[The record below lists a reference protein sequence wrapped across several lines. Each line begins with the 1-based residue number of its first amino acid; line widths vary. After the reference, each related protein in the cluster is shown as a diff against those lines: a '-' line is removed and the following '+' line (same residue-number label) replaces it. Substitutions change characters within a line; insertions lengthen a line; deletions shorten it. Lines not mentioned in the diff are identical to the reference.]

1 MDFTSYEAERTADL
15 STAPSGESD
24 FFTIGDLAREFGVTL
39 RALRFYEDKG
49 LLAPRREGLTR
60 LYSPAERSR
69 LAIIL
74 KGKKLGFTLAEIKAM
89 VALRE
94 GGAMPAGGLALT
106 KEKNVPSSSA
116 CWSSRRSR
124 SRKPSASCAR
134 WWPPSPPAA
143 LPDRPAFSPARWQIP
158 AAPSRAPSSFVD
170 PAFPRRDLCSSVRD
184 AAGTLRRGRSPAAG
198 RLAVAQSPL
207 RRVPRCPA

>member
-1 MDFTSYEAERTADL
+1 MDFTSYEAERITDIAL
-15 STAPSGESD
+15 ASSGESG

-60 LYSPAERSR
+60 LYSAAERSR

-94 GGAMPAGGLALT
+94 GSAVPAGGLALT
-106 KEKNVPSSSA
+106 AEKCVEQL
-116 CWSSRRSR
+116 
-124 SRKPSASCAR
+124 
-134 WWPPSPPAA
+134 A
-143 LPDRPAFSPARWQIP
+143 LLEQQKVEIEEAIGELRQMVAAFSARS
-158 AAPSRAPSSFVD
+158 AA
-170 PAFPRRDLCSSVRD
+170 
-184 AAGTLRRGRSPAAG
+184 
-198 RLAVAQSPL
+198 
-207 RRVPRCPA
+207 

>member
-1 MDFTSYEAERTADL
+1 MDFTSFEAERPAD
-15 STAPSGESD
+15 THAAPSGENA

-94 GGAMPAGGLALT
+94 GTAPAGGLALT
-106 KEKNVPSSSA
+106 REKCVEQLA
-116 CWSSRRSR
+116 LLETQKTEIEEAIGELRQMVAAFASR
-124 SRKPSASCAR
+124 S
-134 WWPPSPPAA
+134 AA
-143 LPDRPAFSPARWQIP
+143 
-158 AAPSRAPSSFVD
+158 
-170 PAFPRRDLCSSVRD
+170 
-184 AAGTLRRGRSPAAG
+184 
-198 RLAVAQSPL
+198 
-207 RRVPRCPA
+207 

>member
-1 MDFTSYEAERTADL
+1 MDFTSYEAERTAEISL
-15 STAPSGESD
+15 APSGETG

-60 LYSPAERSR
+60 LYSAAERSR

-94 GGAMPAGGLALT
+94 GSAMPAGGLALT
-106 KEKNVPSSSA
+106 REK
-116 CWSSRRSR
+116 
-124 SRKPSASCAR
+124 CAEQLGLLEQQKVEIEEAIAELR
-134 WWPPSPPAA
+134 QMVS
-143 LPDRPAFSPARWQIP
+143 AFSARS
-158 AAPSRAPSSFVD
+158 AA
-170 PAFPRRDLCSSVRD
+170 
-184 AAGTLRRGRSPAAG
+184 
-198 RLAVAQSPL
+198 
-207 RRVPRCPA
+207 

>member
-1 MDFTSYEAERTADL
+1 MDFTSYEAERTPDIAL
-15 STAPSGESD
+15 AASGESA

-60 LYSPAERSR
+60 LYSAAERSR

-94 GGAMPAGGLALT
+94 GSAVPAGGLALT
-106 KEKNVPSSSA
+106 AEKCGEQLALLEQQKVEIEDA
-116 CWSSRRSR
+116 IGELRQMVAAFSSR
-124 SRKPSASCAR
+124 SAA
-134 WWPPSPPAA
+134 
-143 LPDRPAFSPARWQIP
+143 
-158 AAPSRAPSSFVD
+158 
-170 PAFPRRDLCSSVRD
+170 
-184 AAGTLRRGRSPAAG
+184 
-198 RLAVAQSPL
+198 
-207 RRVPRCPA
+207 

>member
-1 MDFTSYEAERTADL
+1 MDFTSYEAERTLDVAQ
-15 STAPSGESD
+15 TMSGEAG

-60 LYSPAERSR
+60 LYSAAERSR

-94 GGAMPAGGLALT
+94 GSAVPAGGLALT
-106 KEKNVPSSSA
+106 AEKCVEQL
-116 CWSSRRSR
+116 
-124 SRKPSASCAR
+124 
-134 WWPPSPPAA
+134 A
-143 LPDRPAFSPARWQIP
+143 LLEQQKVEIDEAIGELRQMVAAFSAR
-158 AAPSRAPSSFVD
+158 AA
-170 PAFPRRDLCSSVRD
+170 
-184 AAGTLRRGRSPAAG
+184 
-198 RLAVAQSPL
+198 
-207 RRVPRCPA
+207 

>member
-1 MDFTSYEAERTADL
+1 MDFTSFEAERITESSVTNA
-15 STAPSGESD
+15 SVPS

-60 LYSPAERSR
+60 LYSAAERDR

-94 GGAMPAGGLALT
+94 GGPVPSGGLALT
-106 KEKNVPSSSA
+106 REKCAEQLALLEQQKVEIEEAIDELRQMVGAFTARSA
-116 CWSSRRSR
+116 
-124 SRKPSASCAR
+124 A
-134 WWPPSPPAA
+134 
-143 LPDRPAFSPARWQIP
+143 
-158 AAPSRAPSSFVD
+158 
-170 PAFPRRDLCSSVRD
+170 
-184 AAGTLRRGRSPAAG
+184 
-198 RLAVAQSPL
+198 
-207 RRVPRCPA
+207 

>member
-1 MDFTSYEAERTADL
+1 MDFTSYEAERTLDVAH
-15 STAPSGESD
+15 TTSGEAG

-60 LYSPAERSR
+60 LYSAAERSR

-94 GGAMPAGGLALT
+94 GSAVPAGGLALT
-106 KEKNVPSSSA
+106 AEKCTEQLGLLEQQKVEIEEA
-116 CWSSRRSR
+116 IGELRQMV
-124 SRKPSASCAR
+124 A
-134 WWPPSPPAA
+134 
-143 LPDRPAFSPARWQIP
+143 AFSTRS
-158 AAPSRAPSSFVD
+158 AA
-170 PAFPRRDLCSSVRD
+170 
-184 AAGTLRRGRSPAAG
+184 
-198 RLAVAQSPL
+198 
-207 RRVPRCPA
+207 

>member
-15 STAPSGESD
+15 STAPSGESG

-106 KEKNVPSSSA
+106 KEK
-116 CWSSRRSR
+116 
-124 SRKPSASCAR
+124 CAEQLGLLEQQKVEIEEAIGELR
-134 WWPPSPPAA
+134 QMVA
-143 LPDRPAFSPARWQIP
+143 AFSARS
-158 AAPSRAPSSFVD
+158 AA
-170 PAFPRRDLCSSVRD
+170 
-184 AAGTLRRGRSPAAG
+184 
-198 RLAVAQSPL
+198 
-207 RRVPRCPA
+207 

>member
-1 MDFTSYEAERTADL
+1 MDFTSYEAERTLDVAQ
-15 STAPSGESD
+15 TMSGEPG

-60 LYSPAERSR
+60 LYSAAERSR

-94 GGAMPAGGLALT
+94 GGAVPAGGLALT
-106 KEKNVPSSSA
+106 AEKCVEQL
-116 CWSSRRSR
+116 
-124 SRKPSASCAR
+124 
-134 WWPPSPPAA
+134 A
-143 LPDRPAFSPARWQIP
+143 LLEQQKVEIDEAIGELRQMVAAFSAR
-158 AAPSRAPSSFVD
+158 AA
-170 PAFPRRDLCSSVRD
+170 
-184 AAGTLRRGRSPAAG
+184 
-198 RLAVAQSPL
+198 
-207 RRVPRCPA
+207 

>member
-1 MDFTSYEAERTADL
+1 MDFTSFEAERTAD
-15 STAPSGESD
+15 THAAPSGENA

-94 GGAMPAGGLALT
+94 GTAPAGGLALT
-106 KEKNVPSSSA
+106 REKCVDQLA
-116 CWSSRRSR
+116 LLETQKTEIEEAIGELRQMVAAFSSR
-124 SRKPSASCAR
+124 SAA
-134 WWPPSPPAA
+134 
-143 LPDRPAFSPARWQIP
+143 
-158 AAPSRAPSSFVD
+158 
-170 PAFPRRDLCSSVRD
+170 
-184 AAGTLRRGRSPAAG
+184 
-198 RLAVAQSPL
+198 
-207 RRVPRCPA
+207 

>member
-1 MDFTSYEAERTADL
+1 MDFTSYEAERTPDIAL
-15 STAPSGESD
+15 ASSGESG

-60 LYSPAERSR
+60 LYSTAERTR

-94 GGAMPAGGLALT
+94 GSAVPAGGLALT
-106 KEKNVPSSSA
+106 AEK
-116 CWSSRRSR
+116 
-124 SRKPSASCAR
+124 CAEQL
-134 WWPPSPPAA
+134 A
-143 LPDRPAFSPARWQIP
+143 LLEQQKVEIEDAIGELRQMVAAFSARS
-158 AAPSRAPSSFVD
+158 AA
-170 PAFPRRDLCSSVRD
+170 
-184 AAGTLRRGRSPAAG
+184 
-198 RLAVAQSPL
+198 
-207 RRVPRCPA
+207 